1 MALKAI
7 SCSQLLYK
15 CVKSRKNKNS
25 LDITAE
31 IAASHVFSKRGRKL
45 SSLSEEKKT
54 YTSVTEVMHY
64 SYKSIQT

>member
-7 SCSQLLYK
+7 SNQLLYK
-15 CVKSRKNKNS
+15 CVKSRENKNL

-45 SSLSEEKKT
+45 SSLSEKKHT
-54 YTSVTEVMHY
+54 LL
-64 SYKSIQT
+64 